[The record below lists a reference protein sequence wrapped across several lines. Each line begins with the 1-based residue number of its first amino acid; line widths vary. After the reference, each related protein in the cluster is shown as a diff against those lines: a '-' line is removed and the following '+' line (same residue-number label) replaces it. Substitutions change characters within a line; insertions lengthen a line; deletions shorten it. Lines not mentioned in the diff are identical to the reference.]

1 MACSLLTYEGGS
13 IMGIWS
19 EFAEEGLMSIKK
31 TKPQKSRDAK
41 RYVLTSRA
49 RNKQLGLIKKSSKKS
64 MRQYN
69 KQITD
74 IRYMDSHYA

>member
-1 MACSLLTYEGGS
+1 MACSLLTYEGGG

-19 EFAEEGLMSIKK
+19 EFAEEGLMSIKN

-49 RNKQLGLIKKSSKKS
+49 RNKQLGLIKKSSKKT

-69 KQITD
+69 KQLTD
-74 IRYMDSHYA
+74 IR

>member
-1 MACSLLTYEGGS
+1 
-13 IMGIWS
+13 MGIWS
-19 EFAEEGLMSIKK
+19 EFAEEGLMSIKN

-64 MRQYN
+64 KYKGPVGLCLSILTSIN
-69 KQITD
+69 F
-74 IRYMDSHYA
+74 

>member
-1 MACSLLTYEGGS
+1 MWREYLHTYFN
-13 IMGIWS
+13 MGIWS

-41 RYVLTSRA
+41 RYVLSSRA
-49 RNKQLGLIKKSSKKS
+49 RNKVLGEIKKSSKKS

-69 KQITD
+69 KQMTD

>member
-1 MACSLLTYEGGS
+1 MACSLLTYEGGG

-31 TKPQKSRDAK
+31 TKPQKSRDAN